1 MAKASLRDLLAGVPK
16 LIAGQALHPLRRVLR
31 GPLKRAESQAELA
44 DLVNRTRLHEI
55 RAGYEHRFIRLMFVT
70 VGDRVFCRRY
80 QYTEPS
86 WHSVFLSEPGGQIR
100 LDGTVADIAAAVPQ
114 DMGVIIPQ
122 VDQAYADAL
131 RKLGASFMLA
141 GAVEK
146 RAQQSTLEITL
157 SKGSAND

>member
-1 MAKASLRDLLAGVPK
+1 MAKANLWDVLTGIPK
-16 LIAGQALHPLRRVLR
+16 LIVGQAVHPLRRVLR
-31 GPLKRAESQAELA
+31 GPLKQPETQAELA

-86 WHSVFLSEPGGQIR
+86 WHSVFLSDPDGQIR
-100 LDGTVADIAAAVPQ
+100 LDGTVADITAAVPQ
-114 DMGVIIPQ
+114 DTDIIIPE
-122 VDQAYADAL
+122 VDQSYADAL

-141 GAVEK
+141 GAVEQ

-157 SKGSAND
+157 SKGPANN